1 MLAKAFSVIVAGV
14 FTVIALKRMFTM
26 FKALEKAKVR
36 ADAPRDRAVVGRLR
50 QDPVTGIYY
59 PEG

>member
-14 FTVIALKRMFTM
+14 FTVIALKRAFTM
-26 FKALEKAKVR
+26 FKALEKSKVR
-36 ADAPRDRAVVGRLR
+36 ADAPPERPMVGRLR

>member
-26 FKALEKAKVR
+26 FKALEKA
-36 ADAPRDRAVVGRLR
+36 AVAVNARSKKR
-50 QDPVTGIYY
+50 
-59 PEG
+59 